1 MPRDKQ
7 TIQIKVKKDPVISN
21 VNYFHIAKTQRYWL
35 PLVQFS
41 EFDKIVKILK
51 ILSKSNV

>member
-7 TIQIKVKKDPVISN
+7 TIQIKVKKDSVISN

-35 PLVQFS
+35 PVVQFS

-51 ILSKSNV
+51 ISSKSNV